1 MKRWGII
8 TVLLYAANLLA
19 LTVPVLALTLGDWW
33 GDDGGMSVETD
44 RLTDFYSEWMYWVW
58 FGVLVITQVL
68 LLVVPIRI
76 AERRPPPRRP
86 VMLPIVVTSFLL
98 GNLFL
103 AGGLSFLVLLFG
115 DNAFEALFNV
125 AKFLQ
130 NDSATRPI
138 TDYIV
143 SQSNFSISDWE
154 IYFTFGFYLSLCW
167 LIWLG
172 IFYRYSRED
181 SAEGIIHRAVKWL
194 LRGSILELLVAVP
207 SHIVVR
213 HRDDCCA
220 PAGTFWGITTGL
232 AVMLLAFGP
241 GVFFLFVERCRR
253 LRPPTA
259 KKDEAKTAA
268 IVDAVHRGR

>member
-1 MKRWGII
+1 MKRWAVI
-8 TVLLYAANLLA
+8 TVGLYAVNLLV
-19 LTVPVLALTLGDWW
+19 LTTPVLALALGNWW
-33 GDDGGMSVETD
+33 GGAGGPSLRPDE
-44 RLTDFYSEWMYWVW
+44 LTIPYSEWFYWVW
-58 FGVLVITQVL
+58 FGVPVITQALL
-68 LLVVPIRI
+68 LLVPIGI

-103 AGGLSFLVLLFG
+103 AGGLTVLVLLFG
-115 DNAFEALFNV
+115 DNAFEALFKI
-125 AKFLQ
+125 AEFLQ
-130 NDSATRPI
+130 TDSATLPI
-138 TDYIV
+138 REYV
-143 SQSNFSISDWE
+143 FSRSNNFGFPWE
-154 IYFTFGFYLSLCW
+154 VFFTFGVYLSICW
-167 LIWLG
+167 MVWMG

-181 SAEGIIHRAVKWL
+181 SSEGVIHRSVKWL

-213 HRDDCCA
+213 QRDDCCA
-220 PAGTFWGITTGL
+220 PVGTFWGITTGL

-259 KKDEAKTAA
+259 KKDEDKYAA
-268 IVDAVHRGR
+268 MG

>member
-1 MKRWGII
+1 MKRWGVI
-8 TVLLYAANLLA
+8 TVVLYAANLLA

-33 GDDGGMSVETD
+33 GEAGGPKIGLDE
-44 RLTDFYSEWMYWVW
+44 LTGIYSGWYWVW
-58 FGVLVITQVL
+58 LGVLVITQVL
-68 LLVVPIRI
+68 LLVVPIGI

-103 AGGLSFLVLLFG
+103 AGGLSFLVLVFG
-115 DNAFEALFNV
+115 EKGLEALYEV
-125 AKFLQ
+125 AKFLMQ
-130 NDSATRPI
+130 DSATRPI
-138 TDYIV
+138 TEYFL
-143 SQSNFSISDWE
+143 SQSNFSTGDWE
-154 IYFTFGFYLSLCW
+154 FFSIIGFYLSLCW

-172 IFYRYSRED
+172 IFYYYSRED
-181 SAEGIIHRAVKWL
+181 SAESVVHRAVKWL

-207 SHIVVR
+207 SHIVAR
-213 HRDDCCA
+213 QRGECCA

-241 GVFFLFVERCRR
+241 GVFFLYVERCRR

-259 KKDEAKTAA
+259 KKDEDKQE
-268 IVDAVHRGR
+268 RCS